1 MLREEIRRLKVEARH
16 REDAVLVSL
25 FAMLLHSHKTSI
37 RNLGPRIPDTSTLEP
52 RNLEPEAEHSTL
64 ILNPEF

>member
-25 FAMLLHSHKTSI
+25 FAMLSHSHKTSI
-37 RNLGPRIPDTSTLEP
+37 RNLGPR
-52 RNLEPEAEHSTL
+52 TL
-64 ILNPEF
+64 ILEPLNLEA